1 MRRWSGLVFAV
12 LALGGCSALRDA
24 FSAHP
29 VAAGSAAG
37 QTLTVARLGELAGR
51 AKKVPLRPQA
61 LASLT
66 TIYLDYAV
74 FAHELAHGRDMDDS
88 ALVLQANWPNVA
100 QLRWE
105 HYHDQLIAVR
115 ARLTPDQTDS
125 AYRAG
130 AVRLFQHILVSVPPS
145 AAPKVE
151 QDKKHQAEGLLRQV
165 EARHGSNFSQV
176 AQRYSEDPGSKSRG
190 GYLGA
195 VGRGRFVPAF
205 DSVAWRLAPGAM
217 SGLVRSP
224 FGFHIIRRPP
234 LEEVRDSFRTELESA
249 LTVRFDS
256 VYIDS
261 VAVRRGLKVRG
272 GAAALVRQ
280 AIQNVGP
287 AADDDRQLASYRG
300 GAFRVRDLTR
310 WLYAL
315 DPRDLNVAMASDAQL
330 TEFVRQLAQRELLLR
345 EVDSAGVALTPEDWR
360 GLKTQHDSVLTMLGN
375 ELALSAR
382 TLKDSAAT
390 ESARADIAMRHV
402 NDYLDRALVQE
413 TAQFLPVPPFL
424 ALALRP
430 GQGWSVSA
438 AGLAQA
444 LERAQGIRAQLD
456 SSPRRA
462 GPGLKPAPG
471 PAPAPP
477 VDTAKQKVSR

>member
-12 LALGGCSALRDA
+12 LALAGCSALRDA

-165 EARHGSNFSQV
+165 EARHGTNFSQV

-234 LEEVRDSFRTELESA
+234 LEEGRDTFRTELETA

-256 VYIDS
+256 AYIDS
-261 VAVRRGLKVRG
+261 VAVRRDLKGRG

-280 AIQNVGP
+280 AIQDVAP
-287 AADDDRQLASYRG
+287 ATDDGRQLAGYRG
-300 GAFRVRDLTR
+300 GAFRVRDLAR

-330 TEFVRQLAQRELLLR
+330 TEFVCQLAQRELLLR
-345 EVDSAGVALTPEDWR
+345 EVDSAGVALSAEDWR
-360 GLKTQHDSVLTMLGN
+360 GVKTQHQSLLTMLGD
-375 ELALSAR
+375 EVAPSAR
-382 TLKDSAAT
+382 APKDSAAA
-390 ESARADIAMRHV
+390 ESAPPGIPMPPRDDDLHQA
-402 NDYLDRALVQE
+402 AL
-413 TAQFLPVPPFL
+413 
-424 ALALRP
+424 
-430 GQGWSVSA
+430 
-438 AGLAQA
+438 
-444 LERAQGIRAQLD
+444 
-456 SSPRRA
+456 
-462 GPGLKPAPG
+462 
-471 PAPAPP
+471 
-477 VDTAKQKVSR
+477 

>member
-1 MRRWSGLVFAV
+1 MRRSGLVFAV

-74 FAHELAHGRDMDDS
+74 FAHELARGRDMDDS

-105 HYHDQLIAVR
+105 HYHDQLIAIR
-115 ARLTPDQTDS
+115 ARLTRDQTDS

-151 QDKKHQAEGLLRQV
+151 QDKKQQAEGLLRQV

-176 AQRYSEDPGSKSRG
+176 AQRYSEDPGSKTRG

-234 LEEVRDSFRTELESA
+234 LEEVRDTFRTELESA

-256 VYIDS
+256 VFIDS
-261 VAVRRGLKVRG
+261 VAVRRDLKVRG

-300 GAFRVRDLTR
+300 GAFRVRDLAR

-315 DPRDLNVAMASDAQL
+315 DPRELNIGMASDAQL
-330 TEFVRQLAQRELLLR
+330 TEFVRQLSQRELLLR
-345 EVDSAGVALTPEDWR
+345 EVDSAGVALTAEDWR
-360 GLKTQHDSVLTMLGN
+360 GLKTQHDSMLTMLGN

-413 TAQFLPVPPFL
+413 TAQFFPVPPFL

-477 VDTAKQKVSR
+477 LDTAKQKVSR

>member
-1 MRRWSGLVFAV
+1 MRRSGLVLAV
-12 LALGGCSALRDA
+12 LALAGCNALRDA

-29 VAAGSAAG
+29 EVAGSAAG
-37 QTLTVARLGELAGR
+37 QTLTVVRLAELAGR

-61 LASLT
+61 LSGLT
-66 TIYLDYAV
+66 AVYLDYAV
-74 FAHELAHGRDMDDS
+74 FAHELARGRDMADS

-105 HYHDQLIAVR
+105 HYHDQLIAAR
-115 ARLTPDQTDS
+115 AKLTRDQTDS

-130 AVRLFQHILVSVPPS
+130 AIRLFQHILVSVPPS

-165 EARHGSNFSQV
+165 EARHGTNFSQV
-176 AQRYSEDPGSKSRG
+176 AHRYSEDPGSKSRG

-205 DSVAWRLAPGAM
+205 DTVAWRLAPGAM

-234 LEEVRDSFRTELESA
+234 LEEVRDSFRTELETTA
-249 LTVRFDS
+249 TVHFDS

-261 VAVRRGLKVRG
+261 VAVRRDLKVRG

-280 AIQNVGP
+280 AIQDVTP
-287 AADDDRQLASYRG
+287 AVDDDRQLASYRG
-300 GAFRVRDLTR
+300 GAFRVRDLAR

-330 TEFVRQLAQRELLLR
+330 GEFVRQLAQRELLLR
-345 EVDSAGVALTPEDWR
+345 EVDSAGVPLTPEDWR
-360 GLKTQHDSVLTMLGN
+360 GLKTQHDSVLTILEN
-375 ELALSAR
+375 QLALSPR
-382 TLKDSAAT
+382 VLKDSAAT
-390 ESARADIAMRHV
+390 EPTRHALAMRHV
-402 NDYLDRALVQE
+402 NDYLDRVLVQQ
-413 TAQFLPVPPFL
+413 TAQFFPVPPFL

-444 LERAQGIRAQLD
+444 LERAQAIRAQVD
-456 SSPRRA
+456 SGGRRA

-471 PAPAPP
+471 PAPAPALA
-477 VDTAKQKVSR
+477 TAKQKASR